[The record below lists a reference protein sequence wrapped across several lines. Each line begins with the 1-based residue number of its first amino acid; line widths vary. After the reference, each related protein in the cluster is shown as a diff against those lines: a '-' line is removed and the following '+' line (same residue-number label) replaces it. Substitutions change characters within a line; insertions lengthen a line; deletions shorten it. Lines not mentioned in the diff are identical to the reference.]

1 MKPALLLILLTL
13 AQPSDAATCL
23 PTPEQED
30 AAWSQYVSRT
40 SSIYAAW
47 DRVRIPAEKA
57 REEARTAADAN
68 YRSAVEAERDQERR
82 DAASNKVRVAQWER
96 ERSAKFDAAKQA
108 AQVTFLAAEREAQRA
123 ADEEKAVDAARLAK
137 HIEANEARQA
147 PLRANCAAAQKH
159 LKEAREKCHAIQSWR
174 NPEERAKYATCRA
187 TESAAD
193 RAQDE
198 ACSAARKAIIEGPKT
213 ALSGLKGS
221 REIEEQRRAVVEKAK
236 RERDAALAAASDD
249 AYRKTPPRASREQVR
264 DYSKATP
271 AELARRE
278 AYEKA
283 NAAYEVATRDADA
296 ARRQMLAREA
306 LAYEAAMLPEC
317 STWQKI
323 RGQALDRHPLRARQQ
338 CVGGGVSPQAVAQ
351 CEHELLRGRP

>member
-47 DRVRIPAEKA
+47 DSVRIPAEKA

-68 YRSAVEAERDQERR
+68 YRRAVEAERDAERR
-82 DAASNKVRVAQWER
+82 DTATNKARAAQWEK
-96 ERSAKFDAAKQA
+96 ERSAKFDAAKSAAQA
-108 AQVTFLAAEREAQRA
+108 AFSAAEREAQRA

-137 HIEANEARQA
+137 HVEADKARVA
-147 PLRANCAAAQKH
+147 PLRANCDAAQKH
-159 LKEAREKCHAIQSWR
+159 LKEEREKCYAIQTWR

-198 ACSAARKAIIEGPKT
+198 ACSAARRALIEGGKT
-213 ALSGLKGS
+213 VLTGFKGS
-221 REIEEQRRAVVEKAK
+221 REIEEQRRAAVEKAK
-236 RERDAALAAASDD
+236 RERDATLAAAWDV
-249 AYRKTPPRASREQVR
+249 YRETPPRASREQVR

-278 AYEKA
+278 AHEKA
-283 NAAYEVATRDADA
+283 NAAFEVATRDADA
-296 ARRQMLAREA
+296 VRRQMLAREA

-338 CVGGGVSPQAVAQ
+338 CVSGGVSPQAVAQ
-351 CEHELLRGRP
+351 CERELLRARP